1 VRSLNVKKIAAL
13 AAGTALVGAAV
24 AAAGAITYSN
34 TPIISESGVP
44 QVKIVVGE
52 RAAASDGVVAANI
65 AAMIGNLAW
74 RTQAVTATVDGKSNV
89 GCTVSGA
96 TGGAGTCAISNEK
109 VWLNVTLP
117 GVVSG
122 AVEFRTLINDW
133 VDRKL
138 ENRNESSSDDK
149 YDQSN
154 DLSPLEDSQAVK
166 KFTANDFPALQ
177 TGSITDTYANQGY
190 TEEQT
195 LWVRAKTVFDDSLK
209 KVVGAT
215 PDLAY
220 QIQFTHD
227 QYGIPVATCN
237 PDDGAIFPGFT
248 DDRFTDDTNRSC
260 SDTDRTDRH
269 RVLIKFL
276 GEDYIISDMSPPHIN
291 VTSST
296 DEAQGGSIRLAKE
309 SAYGIVHVGENLS
322 TGSYYVKLADI
333 TTPTTTAFQTFAS
346 IQIYDLNGN
355 LLKEDKVPEGGTYTW
370 TAPDSSKIRIRV
382 YKNNPGYYAYAK
394 WAEMAIYSKEFELR
408 HGEKISDDCETWKVY
423 LTWKNKDPT
432 KASKYVDSLR
442 RIVVKNERNNYNVKM
457 VEGDTQNII
466 CSPVIWQ
473 LQYNGLTCADPGD
486 YDSLSM
492 NIMQRTFT
500 LNKVNEQDCVTAT
513 RLPDANVLRIASGL
527 NQPFTVTAGG
537 MTGQVSEFYVNLGT
551 NLLNVSYGSSWE
563 IKDKSTGNPS
573 FNAAYL
579 KLTPKDPWGSQT
591 TFTAVGYDAG
601 GNLVVSNPGTTTSG
615 TDPLN
620 LTPSVSGKTWAEITA
635 LVARNPT
642 YGVRFNMTAFND
654 AAGNESGNLTMEV
667 GIYNDAGEVI
677 RTQPGETECDFRG
690 SGISVEYDPGDG
702 RQPWGF
708 GSGAS
713 GTSLQWCTLGYNSNT
728 CQLSIDDDGGNN
740 ERYIA
745 FREFAGNSPYNY
757 DYVRFV
763 IQQRNQSGAVYQF
776 VDPVSGG
783 VLDTT
788 PDKMNY
794 TGVGIGPGQ
803 FDGAQ
808 TVNFITDRGS
818 KFTSISSQSAA
829 FKVAKKVCEAQYFMK
844 ASGTTPNEP
853 VQVGPLGEGEST
865 VGLAGGITIKV
876 TQITEDVGTCTAVA
890 GGATCEV
897 TGLDQ
902 LTATP
907 SVTSTVI
914 PTDLDT
920 ATNKLVVLDRD
931 ADRAATLIVVGGN
944 LVNTVADEIIRSSN
958 IDLRT
963 ETVVVRAIGTNRILV
978 AGYSPQDTVTA
989 GNQFIQALIAAKSA

>member
-1 VRSLNVKKIAAL
+1 MRSLNVKKIAAL

-24 AAAGAITYSN
+24 AAAGAITFSN

-74 RTQAVTATVDGKSNV
+74 RTQAVTATVSGTSNV
-89 GCTVSGA
+89 GCTVSGG
-96 TGGAGTCAISNEK
+96 GGAGTCAISNEK

-138 ENRNESSSDDK
+138 ENRNQSSSDDV

-154 DLSPLEDSQAVK
+154 DHSPLEDSLAVK

-177 TGSITDTYANQGY
+177 TGSITDTYANVGY

-195 LWVRAKTVFDDSLK
+195 LWVRAITKFDDNLK

-237 PDDGAIFPGFT
+237 PNDGAIFPGYGGPRETNET
-248 DDRFTDDTNRSC
+248 DRVC

-276 GEDYIISDMSPPHIN
+276 GEDYIISEMNPPEAN
-291 VTSST
+291 ASDAST
-296 DEAQGGSIRLAKE
+296 EVSGGSIRLAKE

-355 LLKEDKVPEGGTYTW
+355 LLKEDKIGEGATYTW
-370 TAPDSSKIRIRV
+370 TAPDGNKIRIRV

-394 WAEMAIYSKEFELR
+394 WSEMAIYSKEFELR
-408 HGEKISDDCETWKVY
+408 HGEAVSDDCQTWKVF

-442 RIVVKNERNNYNVKM
+442 KIVLKNERNNYNVKM

-466 CSPVIWQ
+466 CSPVMWQ

-486 YDSLSM
+486 YDSLGMS
-492 NIMQRTFT
+492 ILQRTFT
-500 LNKVNEQDCVTAT
+500 LNRPTGSGFATDCVNAT
-513 RLPDANVLRIASGL
+513 RLPDANVLRISSGL
-527 NQPFTVTAGG
+527 SQPFTVTTGG

-551 NLLNVSYGSSWE
+551 NLLNVSYGSSW
-563 IKDKSTGNPS
+563 S
-573 FNAAYL
+573 FSSPAAYL
-579 KLTPKDPWGSQT
+579 NLTPTSTGGWLSQT
-591 TFTAVGYDAG
+591 TFTAIGVDSNG
-601 GNLVVSNPGTTTSG
+601 GLVVSAQNTTGTGTT
-615 TDPLN
+615 PIL
-620 LTPSVSGKTWAEITA
+620 LTPAVPGQTWSAITA
-635 LVARNPT
+635 LVATNPT
-642 YGVRFNMTAFND
+642 YGVTFNM
-654 AAGNESGNLTMEV
+654 AAYNSSNALISSNLPMQI
-667 GIYNDAGEVI
+667 GRYNDAGEVI
-677 RTQPGETECDFRG
+677 WTQPGETNCDFRG
-690 SGISVEYDPGDG
+690 GGVSIDYDPGDG

-713 GTSLQWCTLGYNSNT
+713 GTSLQWCTIGNST
-728 CQLSIDDDGGNN
+728 GACQLDIDNDSLYN

-763 IQQRNQSGAVYQF
+763 IQQRNQTGSGFQF
-776 VDPVSGG
+776 VDPLSGG

-794 TGVGIGPGQ
+794 TGVGVGPGQ
-803 FDGAQ
+803 FDGPQ
-808 TVNFITDRGS
+808 TVGFITDRGS
-818 KFTSISSQSAA
+818 KFTSIGQTTAT
-829 FKVAKKVCEAQYFMK
+829 FKEAKKVCEAQYFMK
-844 ASGTTPNEP
+844 TSGTTPNEP
-853 VQVGPLGEGEST
+853 IQVGPLGEGEST

-890 GGATCEV
+890 GGATCQV

-920 ATNKLVVLDRD
+920 ATNKLVVLDRN

-963 ETVVVRAIGTNRILV
+963 DTVVVRAIGTNRILV
-978 AGYSPQDTVTA
+978 AGYTAQDTVTA
-989 GNQFIQALIAAKSA
+989 GDQFIQALIAAKGA